1 MITLPKIG
9 ESKYFTLWN
18 VLSFISSLMNNLL
31 VGTAS
36 EVNPVL
42 QKHIYFTG
50 KSKDYSDI
58 SFLLGNS
65 PHNIRNLQRWIP
77 CLMFLVLIA
86 SSFSLPLHPKHWHY
100 HSYLII
106 AWLLFSSPVF
116 PFAALCVF
124 FTQFKQ
130 GENLSKSR
138 GSTEDHV
145 VSANHISR
153 AFASA
158 GICMWAGL
166 NCLGLPNVYY

>member
-1 MITLPKIG
+1 
-9 ESKYFTLWN
+9 
-18 VLSFISSLMNNLL
+18 MNNLL

-58 SFLLGNS
+58 NFLLGNS
-65 PHNIRNLQRWIP
+65 PHSIRNLQRRMP
-77 CLMFLVLIA
+77 CLVFLVLITVGFLL
-86 SSFSLPLHPKHWHY
+86 SFHQELWRC
-100 HSYLII
+100 HSYLIT
-106 AWLLFSSPVF
+106 AWLLFWSPMF
-116 PFAALCVF
+116 PFASLCIF

-138 GSTEDHV
+138 GSMEDHV

-158 GICMWAGL
+158 GICI
-166 NCLGLPNVYY
+166 